1 MRYFT
6 EEHKLFRS
14 SLREF
19 LEREV
24 RPNINTWEKEKKIP
38 RYIWE
43 KMGEMGFLGLSY
55 PEEYGGANLDFFY
68 EVIFNEEIGRM
79 NSGGFAVTQQ
89 SVQYMA
95 SPYIFKYGSSV
106 LKAKYLPGTI
116 NGKLIG
122 CIGITEPDAGSDVQ
136 NIKTKAIRKGD
147 HYIVNGSKTFITN
160 AYYGDYVVTVVKTD
174 PEKKSAGVSLFV
186 IDLNSQGVSKNKL
199 EKLGWHA
206 SDTAELSFDNVRVPV
221 ENLIGEEGQGF
232 KYLMNGLQ
240 LERLIFIPYSVASME
255 YAIEASLDYMSN
267 RKAFGK
273 TIDKFQVLRHRIAKL
288 SSKVE
293 CLKAFGYYCSKL
305 YDDKVYEVG
314 LCSMAKLI
322 STELHE
328 KVATECL
335 QVFGGYGYMEEYPMA
350 RMYRDVRI
358 GTIGAGTSE
367 IMREII
373 AKINIDKIKYK
384 KTNPNSEKNQIKKL
398 NFYYGE
404 DHELFRQSL
413 RNFIQSFSKEKIDIF
428 AENID
433 SQRNFFKALFEMGY
447 LGYEGRGKNNGFNF
461 DSLQG
466 LILNEEIAQVKSSAF
481 SVINFNFQM
490 TQDYI
495 YRLGSQKQK
504 DTYLLKNEGKILIGC
519 NATFEN
525 FDFADLTKIKTTAKR
540 IGDYYLINGS
550 KKIAAIGMN
559 SDYFIL
565 SCKISDEKQ
574 NNGLS
579 LIIIPKFLNGTDITK
594 ELNTTDF
601 NADYKTIYFDNLKV
615 PVENLLGEE
624 NQSLDY
630 ILYQSLIGS
639 LSESA
644 TTISIAE
651 LNLKT
656 VVEYVNDK
664 EHKGEKVSQ
673 IQSIRHNIAQM
684 LTEYECTKQFLY
696 TLYSRLLKEEDL
708 YKEIA
713 MLKYLSSELDYKVK
727 SNCLKIF
734 NEYDFSKKHP
744 SLESFNSDIS
754 ISSFKDAPNTLLDAI
769 SNSIIDNE
777 FNKTKSKLKKVK
789 TLVR

>member
-6 EEHKLFRS
+6 EEHELFRS

-24 RPNINTWEKEKKIP
+24 RPNINTWEKQKRIP

-95 SPYIFKYGSSV
+95 SPYISKYGSSI

-136 NIKTKAIRKGD
+136 NIKTKAIKNGD

-174 PEKKSAGVSLFV
+174 PEKKSAGVSLLV
-186 IDLNSQGVSKNKL
+186 IDLNSKGITKNKL

-206 SDTAELSFDNVRVPV
+206 SDTAELSFDNVRVPT
-221 ENLIGEEGQGF
+221 ENLIGEEGKGF

-255 YAIEASLDYMSN
+255 FAIEASLNYMSE

-273 TIDKFQVLRHRIAKL
+273 SIDKFQVLRHRIAKL
-288 SSKVE
+288 SSKVQ

-305 YDDKVYEVG
+305 YDNKVYDVN

-335 QVFGGYGYMEEYPMA
+335 QFFGGYGYMEEYPMA

-373 AKINIDKIKYK
+373 AKINIDKIQYK
-384 KTNPNSEKNQIKKL
+384 KADLNTEKVQNSL
-398 NFYYGE
+398 NIYYGE

-413 RNFIQSFSKEKIDIF
+413 RNFIIGFPNKKVESFV
-428 AENID
+428 ENID
-433 SQRNFFKALFEMGY
+433 SQREFFKNLYEMGY
-447 LGYEGRGKNNGFNF
+447 FSHEGRGENDGFNF

-466 LILNEEIAQVKSSAF
+466 MILNEEIARIKSRSF
-481 SVINFNFQM
+481 ITINHNFQM

-495 YRLGSQKQK
+495 SRLGNQRQK
-504 DTYLLKNEGKILIGC
+504 DTYLLKNEREVLIGC
-519 NATFEN
+519 DATYEN
-525 FDFADLTKIKTTAKR
+525 FDHTDSSSITAEAKR
-540 IGDYYLINGS
+540 EGDYYLINGS
-550 KKIAAIGMN
+550 KKIVASGIN
-559 SDYFIL
+559 SDYFII
-565 SCKISDEKQ
+565 SCKISNEKQ

-579 LIIIPKFLNGTDITK
+579 LIIIPNFLKGNDVTK
-594 ELNTTDF
+594 KLNIKDF
-601 NADYKTIYFDNLKV
+601 NADFKMIHFDNLKV
-615 PVENLLGEE
+615 PAENLLGEE
-624 NQSLDY
+624 NQSLDHIFNQNL
-630 ILYQSLIGS
+630 ILS

-644 TTISIAE
+644 SSVSNAE
-651 LNLKT
+651 LNLKAT
-656 VVEYVNDK
+656 VEYINSQDYR
-664 EHKGEKVSQ
+664 GEKVSQ
-673 IQSIRHNIAQM
+673 IQSVRHNIAQM
-684 LTEYECTKQFLY
+684 FTEFECTKQFLY
-696 TLYSRLLKEEDL
+696 TLYSKFLKEDDL
-708 YKEIA
+708 QNEIM
-713 MLKYLSSELDYKVK
+713 MLKYLSSKLEYKIK
-727 SNCLKIF
+727 SNCTKIF
-734 NEYDFSKKHP
+734 NEFGFTRKYSSIDSI
-744 SLESFNSDIS
+744 NSNGS
-754 ISSFKDAPNTLLDAI
+754 AI
-769 SNSIIDNE
+769 SENASNELFDKISNFIIDSE
-777 FNKTKSKLKKVK
+777 LTKTKTKLKKVK

>member
-6 EEHKLFRS
+6 EEHELFRS
-14 SLREF
+14 SLRKF

-24 RPNINTWEKEKKIP
+24 RPNINTWEKQKKIP

-43 KMGEMGFLGLSY
+43 KMGEMGYLGLSY

-95 SPYIFKYGSSV
+95 SPYIYKYGSNV

-136 NIKTKAIRKGD
+136 NIKTRAVKDGD

-174 PEKKSAGVSLFV
+174 PEKKSSGVSLLV
-186 IDLNSQGVSKNKL
+186 IDLNSKGITKNKL

-206 SDTAELSFDNVRVPV
+206 SDTAELSFDNVKVPI
-221 ENLIGEEGQGF
+221 ENLIGEEGKGF

-240 LERLIFIPYSVASME
+240 LERLIFIPYAVASME
-255 YAIEASLDYMSN
+255 YAIKVSLDYMSK
-267 RKAFGK
+267 RRAFGK
-273 TIDKFQVLRHRIAKL
+273 SIDKFQVLRHRIAKL
-288 SSKVE
+288 SSKIQ

-305 YDDKVYEVG
+305 YDDKVYDVN

-335 QVFGGYGYMEEYPMA
+335 QFFGGYGYMEEYPMA

-373 AKINIDKIKYK
+373 AKINIDKIQYK
-384 KTNPNSEKNQIKKL
+384 KADLNSENKQNKL
-398 NFYYGE
+398 NIYYGE
-404 DHELFRQSL
+404 DHELFRKSL
-413 RNFIQSFSKEKIDIF
+413 RNFIQAFSKEKIESF

-433 SQRNFFKALFEMGY
+433 YQRDFFKNLFEMGY
-447 LGYEGRGKNNGFNF
+447 YGYEGRGKNDGFNF

-466 LILNEEIAQVKSSAF
+466 LILNEEIAKVKSKHF
-481 SVINFNFQM
+481 IDINYNFQM

-495 YRLGSQKQK
+495 SKLGNQKQK
-504 DTYLLKNEGKILIGC
+504 DTYLIKNRGEILIGC
-519 NATFEN
+519 NATFED
-525 FDFADLTKIKTTAKR
+525 FDNADSSHINTYANR
-540 IGDYYLINGS
+540 EGDYYIINGS
-550 KKIAAIGMN
+550 KKIAASGIK
-559 SDYFIL
+559 SDYFII
-565 SCKISDEKQ
+565 SCKISSEKE
-574 NNGLS
+574 NKGLS
-579 LIIIPKFLNGTDITK
+579 LIIIPKILNGMDITK
-594 ELNTTDF
+594 KLEVKSF
-601 NADYKTIYFDNLKV
+601 NADYKKILFKNLKV
-615 PVENLLGEE
+615 PAENLLGEE
-624 NQSLDY
+624 NQSVDH
-630 ILYQSLIGS
+630 ILYQNLIGS

-644 TTISIAE
+644 ASISTAE
-651 LNLKT
+651 LNLT
-656 VVEYVNDK
+656 AVVEYINSQQYN
-664 EHKGEKVSQ
+664 GEKVSQ
-673 IQSIRHNIAQM
+673 IQSVRHNIAQM
-684 LTEYECTKQFLY
+684 LTEFECTKQYLY
-696 TLYSRLLKEEDL
+696 TVYSRFLKEDDL
-708 YKEIA
+708 YNEIM
-713 MLKYLSSELDYKVK
+713 MLKYLSSKLEYKVR
-727 SNCLKIF
+727 SNCMKIF
-734 NEYDFSKKHP
+734 NEFGFTKKYSSSVSINVGGTFLSKNISN
-744 SLESFNSDIS
+744 SLLDK
-754 ISSFKDAPNTLLDAI
+754 ISS
-769 SNSIIDNE
+769 SIIDNVPV
-777 FNKTKSKLKKVK
+777 KTKAKLKKVK
-789 TLVR
+789 L

>member
-6 EEHKLFRS
+6 EEHELFRS
-14 SLREF
+14 SLRQF

-24 RPNINTWEKEKKIP
+24 RPNINLWEKQKKIP

-95 SPYIFKYGSSV
+95 SPYIYKYGSNT

-122 CIGITEPDAGSDVQ
+122 CIGITEPNAGSDVQ
-136 NIKTKAIRKGD
+136 NIKTKAIRNGD

-160 AYYGDYVVTVVKTD
+160 AFYGDYVVTVVKTD
-174 PEKKSAGVSLFV
+174 PEKKSSGVSLLV
-186 IDLNSQGVSKNKL
+186 IDLNSKGVSKNKL

-206 SDTAELSFDNVRVPV
+206 SDTAELNFDNVKVPI
-221 ENLIGEEGQGF
+221 ENLIGKEGLGF

-240 LERLIFIPYSVASME
+240 LERLIFIPYAVASME
-255 YAIEASLDYMSN
+255 YAVEASLDYMSQ
-267 RKAFGK
+267 RKAFGQS
-273 TIDKFQVLRHRIAKL
+273 INKFQVLRHRIAKL
-288 SSKVE
+288 SSEIE

-305 YDDKVYEVG
+305 YDDKVYDVN

-335 QVFGGYGYMEEYPMA
+335 QFFGGYGYMEEYPMA

-373 AKINIDKIKYK
+373 AKINIDKIQYK
-384 KTNPNSEKNQIKKL
+384 KTDINTEKDQNKL
-398 NFYYGE
+398 NIYFGE
-404 DHELFRQSL
+404 EHELYRQSL
-413 RNFIQSFSKEKIDIF
+413 RNFIQGFSKEKIESIV
-428 AENID
+428 ENID
-433 SQRNFFKALFEMGY
+433 YQRDFFKDLFEMGY
-447 LGYEGRGKNNGFNF
+447 FDYEGSGKIDGFNF

-466 LILNEEIAQVKSSAF
+466 LILNEEIAKVKSRHFTA
-481 SVINFNFQM
+481 INFNFQV

-495 YRLGSQKQK
+495 NRLGNQSQK
-504 DTYLLKNEGKILIGC
+504 DTYLFKNKGEILIGC
-519 NATFEN
+519 NSTRED
-525 FDFADLTKIKTTAKR
+525 FDFIDSSSINTSAKR
-540 IGDYYLINGS
+540 EGDNYLINGS
-550 KKIAAIGMN
+550 KKIDACATK
-559 SDYFIL
+559 SDYFII
-565 SCKISDEKQ
+565 SCKISTEREKK
-574 NNGLS
+574 GLS
-579 LIIIPKFLNGTDITK
+579 LIIIPRFLNGMDITK
-594 ELNTTDF
+594 KLAIKDF
-601 NADYKTIYFDNLKV
+601 NADYKTIHFDNLKV

-624 NQSLDY
+624 NQSVDH
-630 ILYQSLIGS
+630 ILYQNLIGS

-644 TTISIAE
+644 AHISTSE
-651 LNLKT
+651 LNLIK
-656 VVEYVNDK
+656 VVEYINSQQYNDD
-664 EHKGEKVSQ
+664 KVSQ
-673 IQSIRHNIAQM
+673 IQSVRHNIAQM
-684 LTEYECTKQFLY
+684 LTEFECTKQFLY
-696 TLYSRLLKEEDL
+696 TLYSRLLNEDDLHKEVS
-708 YKEIA
+708 
-713 MLKYLSSELDYKVK
+713 MLKYLSSRLEDKVK
-727 SNCLKIF
+727 LSCLKIF
-734 NEYDFSKKHP
+734 NEFGYTKKY
-744 SLESFNSDIS
+744 
-754 ISSFKDAPNTLLDAI
+754 SSFESIDASWTFLSENVSNSLLDKI
-769 SNSIIDNE
+769 SDSIIDSVST
-777 FNKTKSKLKKVK
+777 KTKTKLSKVK

>member
-6 EEHKLFRS
+6 EEHELFRS

-24 RPNINTWEKEKKIP
+24 RPNINAWEKQKKIP
-38 RYIWE
+38 RYVWE

-95 SPYIFKYGSSV
+95 SPYIFKYGSSI

-136 NIKTKAIRKGD
+136 NIKTKAIKNGD

-174 PEKKSAGVSLFV
+174 PEKKSAGVSLLV
-186 IDLNSQGVSKNKL
+186 IDLNSKGITKNKL

-206 SDTAELSFDNVRVPV
+206 SDTAELSFDNVKVPT
-221 ENLIGEEGQGF
+221 ENLIGEEGKGF

-255 YAIEASLDYMSN
+255 FAIEASLNYMSE

-273 TIDKFQVLRHRIAKL
+273 SIDKFQVLRHRIAKL
-288 SSKVE
+288 SSKVQ

-305 YDDKVYEVG
+305 YDDKVYDVN

-335 QVFGGYGYMEEYPMA
+335 QFFGGYGYMEEYPMA

-373 AKINIDKIKYK
+373 AKINIDKIQYK
-384 KTNPNSEKNQIKKL
+384 KADINTENVQNKL
-398 NFYYGE
+398 NIYYGE

-413 RNFIQSFSKEKIDIF
+413 RNFILAFSNEKVESFV
-428 AENID
+428 ENID
-433 SQRNFFKALFEMGY
+433 SRRDFFKKLYEMGY
-447 LGYEGRGKNNGFNF
+447 FSHEVSGENDGFNF

-466 LILNEEIAQVKSSAF
+466 MILNEEIARVKSRSF
-481 SVINFNFQM
+481 ITMNHNFQM

-495 YRLGSQKQK
+495 SRLGNPKQK
-504 DTYLLKNEGKILIGC
+504 ETYLLKNEGEVLIGC
-519 NATFEN
+519 NATYEN
-525 FDFADLTKIKTTAKR
+525 FDHTDSSSITAEAKR
-540 IGDYYLINGS
+540 EGDYYLINGS
-550 KKIAAIGMN
+550 KKIIASGIN
-559 SDYFIL
+559 SDYFII
-565 SCKISDEKQ
+565 SCKISNEKQ

-579 LIIIPKFLNGTDITK
+579 LIIIPKFLKGNDVTK
-594 ELNTTDF
+594 KLNIKDF
-601 NADYKTIYFDNLKV
+601 NADFKIIHFDNLKV

-630 ILYQSLIGS
+630 IFNQNLILS

-644 TTISIAE
+644 SSVSNAE
-651 LNLKT
+651 LNLKAT
-656 VVEYVNDK
+656 VEYINSQ
-664 EHKGEKVSQ
+664 EYRGEKVSQ
-673 IQSIRHNIAQM
+673 IQSVRHNIAQM
-684 LTEYECTKQFLY
+684 FTEFECTKQFLY
-696 TLYSRLLKEEDL
+696 TLYSRFLKEDDL
-708 YKEIA
+708 QNEIM
-713 MLKYLSSELDYKVK
+713 MLKYLSSKLEYKIK
-727 SNCLKIF
+727 SNCTKIF
-734 NEYDFSKKHP
+734 NEFGFTRKYSSIDSIN
-744 SLESFNSDIS
+744 SNESAISEYASNS
-754 ISSFKDAPNTLLDAI
+754 LLDII
-769 SNSIIDNE
+769 SNSIIDNVPIIT
-777 FNKTKSKLKKVK
+777 KTKLKKEK
-789 TLVR
+789 TLAR

>member
-6 EEHKLFRS
+6 EDHELFRS

-24 RPNINTWEKEKKIP
+24 RPNINLWEKEKKIP

-43 KMGEMGFLGLSY
+43 KMGEIAFLGLSY

-79 NSGGFAVTQQ
+79 NSGGFVVTQQ

-95 SPYIFKYGSSV
+95 SPYIFKYGSSI

-136 NIKTKAIRKGD
+136 SIKTKAIRSGD

-174 PEKKSAGVSLFV
+174 PEKKSAGVSLLV
-186 IDLNSQGVSKNKL
+186 IDLNSKGITKNKL

-206 SDTAELSFDNVRVPV
+206 SDTAELNFDNVKVPI
-221 ENLIGEEGQGF
+221 ENLIGEEGNGF

-240 LERLIFIPYSVASME
+240 LERLIFIPSSVASME
-255 YAIEASLDYMSN
+255 YAIEVSLDYMSK

-273 TIDKFQVLRHRIAKL
+273 TIDKFQVLRHKIAKL

-305 YDDKVYEVG
+305 YDDKVYDVG
-314 LCSMAKLI
+314 LYSMAKLI

-335 QVFGGYGYMEEYPMA
+335 QFFGGYGYMEEYPMA

-367 IMREII
+367 VMREII
-373 AKINIDKIKYK
+373 AKINIDKINYEKAESNFD
-384 KTNPNSEKNQIKKL
+384 KTQNKKL
-398 NFYYGE
+398 NIFYGE

-413 RNFIQSFSKEKIDIF
+413 RNFIQGFSKEKIDTFVEDI
-428 AENID
+428 N
-433 SQRNFFKALFEMGY
+433 SQRDFFNKLFEMGY
-447 LGYEGRGKNNGFNF
+447 LGFEGRSNGDGFNF

-466 LILNEEIAQVKSSAF
+466 LILNEEIAKVNSRKFKA
-481 SVINFNFQM
+481 INYNFQM

-495 YRLGSQKQK
+495 NRLGNQKQK
-504 DTYLLKNEGKILIGC
+504 DIYLLKNNGKVLIGC

-525 FDFADLTKIKTTAKR
+525 FDYTDLSSIKTIAKR
-540 IGDYYLINGS
+540 EGDYYLINGQ
-550 KKIAAIGMN
+550 KKIVAAGFG
-559 SDYFIL
+559 SDYFII
-565 SCKISDEKQ
+565 SCKISNEKQ

-579 LIIIPKFLNGTDITK
+579 LIIIPRFLNGIDIIK
-594 ELNTTDF
+594 KLKSKDF
-601 NADYKTIYFDNLKV
+601 NKDYKTIYFDNLKV
-615 PVENLLGEE
+615 PAENLLGEE
-624 NQSLDY
+624 NNSLDY
-630 ILYQSLIGS
+630 IFYQNLIGS

-644 TTISIAE
+644 QSTSMAE

-656 VVEYVNDK
+656 LIEYVNNQQCD
-664 EHKGEKVSQ
+664 GEKVSKL
-673 IQSIRHNIAQM
+673 QSVRHNIAQM
-684 LTEYECTKQFLY
+684 LTELECTKQFLY
-696 TLYSRLLKEEDL
+696 TSYSKLLKEDDL
-708 YKEIA
+708 YKEIM
-713 MLKYLSSELDYKVK
+713 MLKYLSSKLEDKVR
-727 SNCLKIF
+727 SNCHRIL
-734 NEYDFSKKHP
+734 NEYGFSKKHSP
-744 SLESFNSDIS
+744 FNHINARATILSE
-754 ISSFKDAPNTLLDAI
+754 NI
-769 SNSIIDNE
+769 SNSLFDKISNFIIDNE
-777 FNKTKSKLKKVK
+777 STKTKSKLKKVK

>member
-6 EEHKLFRS
+6 QEHELFRS

-24 RPNINTWEKEKKIP
+24 RPNINSWEKQKKIP

-79 NSGGFAVTQQ
+79 NSGGFVVTQQ

-95 SPYIFKYGSSV
+95 SPYIFKYGSSI

-116 NGKLIG
+116 KGKLIG

-147 HYIVNGSKTFITN
+147 YYIVNGSKTFITN

-174 PEKKSAGVSLFV
+174 PEKKSAGVSLLV
-186 IDLNSQGVSKNKL
+186 IDLNSKGINKNKL
-199 EKLGWHA
+199 EKLGWHS
-206 SDTAELSFDNVRVPV
+206 SDTAELSFDNVKVPV
-221 ENLIGEEGQGF
+221 ENLIGEEGKGF

-240 LERLIFIPYSVASME
+240 LERLIFIPSSVASME
-255 YAIEASLDYMSN
+255 YAIEVSLDYMSK

-305 YDDKVYEVG
+305 YDDKVYDVG
-314 LCSMAKLI
+314 LYSMAKLI

-335 QVFGGYGYMEEYPMA
+335 QFFGGYGYMEEYPMA

-367 IMREII
+367 VMREIL
-373 AKINIDKIKYK
+373 AKINIDKIKYEKAESSSDKIQNK
-384 KTNPNSEKNQIKKL
+384 KFNI
-398 NFYYGE
+398 FYGE

-413 RNFIQSFSKEKIDIF
+413 RNFINGYSKEKIDTF
-428 AENID
+428 LKNID
-433 SQRNFFKALFEMGY
+433 SQRNFFKNLFEMGY
-447 LGYEGRGKNNGFNF
+447 FGFEGRSKGGGFNF

-466 LILNEEIAQVKSSAF
+466 LILNEEIAKVKSSQF
-481 SVINFNFQM
+481 SAINYNFQI

-495 YRLGSQKQK
+495 SRLGNQKQK
-504 DTYLLKNEGKILIGC
+504 DTYLLSDKGKVLIGY

-525 FDFADLTKIKTTAKR
+525 FDYTDLSSIKTTAKR
-540 IGDYYLINGS
+540 EGDYYLINGS
-550 KKIAAIGMN
+550 TKIMSSGIN
-559 SDYFIL
+559 SDYFII
-565 SCKISDEKQ
+565 SCKISNEKQ
-574 NNGLS
+574 NSGLS
-579 LIIIPKFLNGTDITK
+579 LFIIPKLLNGADITK
-594 ELNTTDF
+594 KLNSKDF
-601 NADYKTIYFDNLKV
+601 NADYKAIYFDNLKV
-615 PVENLLGEE
+615 PAENLLGEE
-624 NQSLDY
+624 SQSSDY
-630 ILYQSLIGS
+630 IFYQNLIGS

-644 TTISIAE
+644 TSVSISE

-656 VVEYVNDK
+656 VVEYINSQ
-664 EHKGEKVSQ
+664 EYSGEKVSQ
-673 IQSIRHNIAQM
+673 LQSVRHKIAQM
-684 LTEYECTKQFLY
+684 LTEFECTKQFLY
-696 TLYSRLLKEEDL
+696 TLYSRLLKEDNL
-708 YKEIA
+708 YKEII
-713 MLKYLSSELDYKVK
+713 MIKYLSSDLENKVK
-727 SNCLKIF
+727 SNCNKILK
-734 NEYDFSKKHP
+734 EYGFCEKYS
-744 SLESFNSDIS
+744 SLESFNNEGSVLSLKD
-754 ISSFKDAPNTLLDAI
+754 SSNTLLDSI
-769 SNSIIDNE
+769 SNCIIENE
-777 FNKTKSKLKKVK
+777 LSKTKSKFKKVK
-789 TLVR
+789 TLVK

>member
-6 EEHKLFRS
+6 EEHELFRS

-24 RPNINTWEKEKKIP
+24 RPNINTWEKQKKIP
-38 RYIWE
+38 KNIWE
-43 KMGEMGFLGLSY
+43 KMGDMGFLGLSY

-95 SPYIFKYGSSV
+95 SPYIFKYGSSI

-136 NIKTKAIRKGD
+136 NVKTRAIKNGN

-160 AYYGDYVVTVVKTD
+160 AYYGDYIVTVVKTD
-174 PEKKSAGVSLFV
+174 PEKKSAGVSLLV
-186 IDLNSQGVSKNKL
+186 IDLNSKGITKNKL

-206 SDTAELSFDNVRVPV
+206 SDTAEISFDNVKVPK
-221 ENLIGEEGQGF
+221 ENLIGEEGNGF

-240 LERLIFIPYSVASME
+240 LERLIFIPYAVASME
-255 YAIEASLDYMSN
+255 YAIEISRDYMSK
-267 RKAFGK
+267 RSAFGK

-288 SSKVE
+288 SSKVQ

-305 YDDKVYEVG
+305 YNDKVYDVN

-335 QVFGGYGYMEEYPMA
+335 QFFGGYGYMEEYPMA

-373 AKINIDKIKYK
+373 AKINIDKIQYK
-384 KTNPNSEKNQIKKL
+384 KANLNSEKNQNKL
-398 NFYYGE
+398 SFYFGE
-404 DHELFRQSL
+404 DHELFRKSL
-413 RNFIQSFSKEKIDIF
+413 RNFIQRFSKEKIELF
-428 AENID
+428 AENTD
-433 SQRNFFKALFEMGY
+433 FQRDFFKNLFEMGY
-447 LGYEGRGKNNGFNF
+447 FGYQGRGKNDRFNF

-466 LILNEEIAQVKSSAF
+466 LILNEEIAKVKSRSFIA
-481 SVINFNFQM
+481 INNNFQM

-495 YRLGSQKQK
+495 CRLGNQKQK
-504 DTYLLKNEGKILIGC
+504 DTYLIKNEGKVLIGC
-519 NATFEN
+519 NATYEN
-525 FDFADLTKIKTTAKR
+525 FDSTNLSYTNTNAKR
-540 IGDYYLINGS
+540 EGDHFLINGS
-550 KKIAAIGMN
+550 KKILASGIK
-559 SDYFIL
+559 SDYYII
-565 SCKISDEKQ
+565 SCIITSEKQ

-579 LIIIPKFLNGTDITK
+579 LIIVPRFLKGIDLTKKFNIK
-594 ELNTTDF
+594 DF
-601 NADYKTIYFDNLKV
+601 NEDYKIIHFDNLEV
-615 PVENLLGEE
+615 PVENLLGKE
-624 NQSLDY
+624 NQSVDY
-630 ILYQSLIGS
+630 ILYQNLIGS

-644 TTISIAE
+644 ASISTAE
-651 LNLKT
+651 LSLTK
-656 VVEYVNDK
+656 VVEYVNSQ
-664 EHKGEKVSQ
+664 HYKGEKVSQ
-673 IQSIRHNIAQM
+673 IQSVRHTIAQIF
-684 LTEYECTKQFLY
+684 TEFECTKQFLH
-696 TLYSRLLKEEDL
+696 TLYSRFLKEDNL
-708 YKEIA
+708 QNEIT
-713 MLKYLSSELDYKVK
+713 MLKYLSSKLEYKVK

-734 NEYDFSKKHP
+734 NEFGFTKKY
-744 SLESFNSDIS
+744 SSIESFYADGSVLSENIS
-754 ISSFKDAPNTLLDAI
+754 NELLNKI

-777 FNKTKSKLKKVK
+777 LTKSKIKLKKVK

>member
-1 MRYFT
+1 MKYFT
-6 EEHKLFRS
+6 EEHELFRS

-24 RPNINTWEKEKKIP
+24 RPNISAWEKQKKIP

-95 SPYIFKYGSSV
+95 SPYIFKYGSSI

-122 CIGITEPDAGSDVQ
+122 CIGITEPGAGSDVQ
-136 NIKTKAIRKGD
+136 NIKTKAIKNGD

-174 PEKKSAGVSLFV
+174 PNKKSTGVSLLV
-186 IDLNSQGVSKNKL
+186 IDLNSKGINKNKL
-199 EKLGWHA
+199 EKLGWHS
-206 SDTAELSFDNVRVPV
+206 SDTAELSFDNVKVPI
-221 ENLIGEEGQGF
+221 ENLIGEEGNGF

-255 YAIEASLDYMSN
+255 YAIDSSLDYMSK
-267 RKAFGK
+267 RSAFGK

-305 YDDKVYEVG
+305 YNDKVYDVN

-328 KVATECL
+328 EVATECL

-373 AKINIDKIKYK
+373 AKINIDKIQYK
-384 KTNPNSEKNQIKKL
+384 KAGLNSENDQKKL
-398 NFYYGE
+398 NIYYGE
-404 DHELFRQSL
+404 EHELFRQSL
-413 RNFIQSFSKEKIDIF
+413 INFIHDFSKEKIESF
-428 AENID
+428 VENVD
-433 SQRNFFKALFEMGY
+433 SQRVFFKNLFEMGY
-447 LGYEGRGKNNGFNF
+447 FGYEGRGKNDGFNF

-466 LILNEEIAQVKSSAF
+466 LILNEEIAKVNSRTFTA
-481 SVINFNFQM
+481 INYNFQM

-495 YRLGSQKQK
+495 NRLGNQKQK
-504 DTYLLKNEGKILIGC
+504 DTYLLKNDRQVLIGC
-519 NATFEN
+519 NATYEN
-525 FDFADLTKIKTTAKR
+525 FDYTDLSSIDTSAKR
-540 IGDYYLINGS
+540 DGDYYLINGS
-550 KKIAAIGMN
+550 KKIVSSGLK
-559 SDYFIL
+559 SDYFII
-565 SCKISDEKQ
+565 SCKVYSEKQ

-579 LIIIPKFLNGTDITK
+579 LIIIPRFLNGIDITNK
-594 ELNTTDF
+594 LVIKDYNS
-601 NADYKTIYFDNLKV
+601 DYKTIHFDNLKV

-624 NQSLDY
+624 NQSLEHVF
-630 ILYQSLIGS
+630 YQNLVGS

-644 TTISIAE
+644 ASISTAE
-651 LNLKT
+651 LNLKS
-656 VVEYVNDK
+656 VVEYVNSQQY
-664 EHKGEKVSQ
+664 KGEKVSQ
-673 IQSIRHNIAQM
+673 IQSVRHTIAQIF
-684 LTEYECTKQFLY
+684 TEFECTRQFLY
-696 TLYSRLLKEEDL
+696 TLYSRFLKENDL
-708 YKEIA
+708 YKEIM
-713 MLKYLSSELDYKVK
+713 MLKYVSSRLEDKIK
-727 SNCLKIF
+727 SNCLKVF
-734 NEYDFSKKHP
+734 NEFGFSKKYS
-744 SLESFNSDIS
+744 SLDSFNVGGTILSENGTN
-754 ISSFKDAPNTLLDAI
+754 ALLDKI
-769 SNSIIDNE
+769 S
-777 FNKTKSKLKKVK
+777 KTIVDKESTKTNTKLKKVN

>member
-6 EEHKLFRS
+6 EEHELFRS

-24 RPNINTWEKEKKIP
+24 RPNINAWEKQKKIP

-95 SPYIFKYGSSV
+95 SPYIFKYGSSI

-136 NIKTKAIRKGD
+136 NIKTKAIKNGD

-174 PEKKSAGVSLFV
+174 PEKNSAGVSLLV
-186 IDLNSQGVSKNKL
+186 IDLNSKGITKNKL

-206 SDTAELSFDNVRVPV
+206 SDTAELSFDNVKVPT
-221 ENLIGEEGQGF
+221 ENLIGEEGKGF

-255 YAIEASLDYMSN
+255 FAIEASLNYMSE

-273 TIDKFQVLRHRIAKL
+273 SIDKFQVLRHRIAKL
-288 SSKVE
+288 SSKVQ

-305 YDDKVYEVG
+305 YDNKVYDVN

-335 QVFGGYGYMEEYPMA
+335 QFFGGYGYMEEYPMA

-373 AKINIDKIKYK
+373 AKINIDKIQYK
-384 KTNPNSEKNQIKKL
+384 KADLNTEKVQNKL
-398 NFYYGE
+398 NIYYGE

-413 RNFIQSFSKEKIDIF
+413 RNFILSFSNDKVESF
-428 AENID
+428 VENID
-433 SQRNFFKALFEMGY
+433 SQRDFFKNLYEMGY
-447 LGYEGRGKNNGFNF
+447 FSHEGRGENDGFNF

-466 LILNEEIAQVKSSAF
+466 MILNEEIARVKSRSF
-481 SVINFNFQM
+481 ITINHNFQM

-495 YRLGSQKQK
+495 IRLGNQRQK
-504 DTYLLKNEGKILIGC
+504 DTYLLKNEGEVLIGC
-519 NATFEN
+519 DATYEN
-525 FDFADLTKIKTTAKR
+525 FDHTDSSSITAEASR
-540 IGDYYLINGS
+540 EGDYYLINGS
-550 KKIAAIGMN
+550 KKIVASGIN
-559 SDYFIL
+559 SDYFII
-565 SCKISDEKQ
+565 SCKISNEKQ

-579 LIIIPKFLNGTDITK
+579 LIIIPRVLKGNDITK
-594 ELNTTDF
+594 KLNIKDF
-601 NADYKTIYFDNLKV
+601 NADFKIIHFDNLKV
-615 PVENLLGEE
+615 PAENLLGEE
-624 NQSLDY
+624 NQSLDHIFNQNL
-630 ILYQSLIGS
+630 ILS

-644 TTISIAE
+644 SSVSNAE
-651 LNLKT
+651 LNLKAT
-656 VVEYVNDK
+656 VEYINSQDYR
-664 EHKGEKVSQ
+664 GEKVSQ
-673 IQSIRHNIAQM
+673 IQSVRHNIAQM
-684 LTEYECTKQFLY
+684 FTEFECTKQFLY
-696 TLYSRLLKEEDL
+696 TLYSKFLKEDDL
-708 YKEIA
+708 QNEIM
-713 MLKYLSSELDYKVK
+713 MLKYLSSKLEYKIK
-727 SNCLKIF
+727 SNCTKIF
-734 NEYDFSKKHP
+734 NEFGFTRKYSSIDSI
-744 SLESFNSDIS
+744 NSNGS
-754 ISSFKDAPNTLLDAI
+754 AI
-769 SNSIIDNE
+769 SENASNELFNKISNFIIDSE
-777 FNKTKSKLKKVK
+777 LTKTKTKLKKVK

>member
-24 RPNINTWEKEKKIP
+24 RPNINSWEKQKKIP

-79 NSGGFAVTQQ
+79 NSGGFVVTQQ

-95 SPYIFKYGSSV
+95 SPYIFKYGSSI

-116 NGKLIG
+116 KGKLIG

-174 PEKKSAGVSLFV
+174 PEKKSAGVSLLV
-186 IDLNSQGVSKNKL
+186 IDLNSEGISKNKL

-206 SDTAELSFDNVRVPV
+206 SDTAELSFDNVKVPV
-221 ENLIGEEGQGF
+221 ENLIGEEGKGF

-240 LERLIFIPYSVASME
+240 LERLIFIPSSVASME
-255 YAIEASLDYMSN
+255 YAIEVSLDYMSK

-305 YDDKVYEVG
+305 YDDKVYDVG
-314 LCSMAKLI
+314 LYSMAKLI

-335 QVFGGYGYMEEYPMA
+335 QFFGGYGYMEEYPMA

-367 IMREII
+367 VMREIL
-373 AKINIDKIKYK
+373 AKINIDKIKYEK
-384 KTNPNSEKNQIKKL
+384 AESNSDKVQNKNL
-398 NFYYGE
+398 NIFYGE
-404 DHELFRQSL
+404 EHELFRQSL
-413 RNFIQSFSKEKIDIF
+413 RNFIHSYSKEKIDTF
-428 AENID
+428 LENID
-433 SQRNFFKALFEMGY
+433 SQRNFFKKLFEMGY
-447 LGYEGRGKNNGFNF
+447 FGFEGTSKADGFNF

-466 LILNEEIAQVKSSAF
+466 LILNQEIAKVKSSQFTA
-481 SVINFNFQM
+481 INYNFQM

-495 YRLGSQKQK
+495 SRLGNQKQK
-504 DTYLLKNEGKILIGC
+504 DTFLLSNKGKVLIGC

-525 FDFADLTKIKTTAKR
+525 FDYKDLSSIKTTAKR
-540 IGDYYLINGS
+540 KGDYYLINGS
-550 KKIAAIGMN
+550 KKIISSGIN
-559 SDYFIL
+559 SDYFII
-565 SCKISDEKQ
+565 SCKISNEKQ

-579 LIIIPKFLNGTDITK
+579 LIIIPKLLNGVDITK
-594 ELNTTDF
+594 TLNSKDF

-615 PVENLLGEE
+615 PAENLLGEE
-624 NQSLDY
+624 NQSSDY
-630 ILYQSLIGS
+630 IFYQSLIGS

-644 TTISIAE
+644 TSVSIAE

-656 VVEYVNDK
+656 VVEYINSQEYSGK
-664 EHKGEKVSQ
+664 KVSQ
-673 IQSIRHNIAQM
+673 LQSIRHNIAQM
-684 LTEYECTKQFLY
+684 LTEFECTKQFLY
-696 TLYSRLLKEEDL
+696 TLYSRLLKENDL
-708 YKEIA
+708 YKEII
-713 MLKYLSSELDYKVK
+713 MLKYLCSELENKVK
-727 SNCLKIF
+727 SNCNKIL
-734 NEYDFSKKHP
+734 NEYGFSKKYS
-744 SLESFNSDIS
+744 SLESFNNEGS
-754 ISSFKDAPNTLLDAI
+754 ILSFKDSSNTLLDTI
-769 SNSIIDNE
+769 SSCIIENE
-777 FNKTKSKLKKVK
+777 FTKTKSKLQKVK

>member
-6 EEHKLFRS
+6 EEHELFRF

-24 RPNINTWEKEKKIP
+24 RPNINLWEKQKKIP

-43 KMGEMGFLGLSY
+43 KMGEMGFLGLSF

-79 NSGGFAVTQQ
+79 NSGGFVVTQQ

-95 SPYIFKYGSSV
+95 SPYIFKYGSSI

-116 NGKLIG
+116 KGKLIG

-136 NIKTKAIRKGD
+136 SIKTKAIKNGD

-174 PEKKSAGVSLFV
+174 PEKKSAGVSLLV
-186 IDLNSQGVSKNKL
+186 IDLNSKGISKNKL

-206 SDTAELSFDNVRVPV
+206 SDTAELSFDNVMVPV
-221 ENLIGEEGQGF
+221 ENLIGEEGEGF

-255 YAIEASLDYMSN
+255 YAIEVSLDYMSK
-267 RKAFGK
+267 RKAFGR

-305 YDDKVYEVG
+305 YDESVYDVS

-328 KVATECL
+328 KVATQCL
-335 QVFGGYGYMEEYPMA
+335 QFFGGYGYMEEYPMA

-367 IMREII
+367 VMREII
-373 AKINIDKIKYK
+373 AKINIDKIEYK
-384 KTNPNSEKNQIKKL
+384 KTDLNIEKEKIKKL
-398 NFYYGE
+398 NIYYGE

-413 RNFIQSFSKEKIDIF
+413 KNFIQNISEDKIDSF
-428 AENID
+428 LKD
-433 SQRNFFKALFEMGY
+433 VSVQRDFFKKLLEMGY
-447 LGYEGRGKNNGFNF
+447 LGFEGRDKNDGFNF

-466 LILNEEIAQVKSSAF
+466 LILNEEIAKLKSRTFTA
-481 SVINFNFQM
+481 INYNFQM

-495 YRLGSQKQK
+495 YRLGNQKQK
-504 DTYLLKNEGKILIGC
+504 DTYLLKDKGEILIGC

-525 FDFADLTKIKTTAKR
+525 FDFKDSPIVETSAKR
-540 IGDYYLINGS
+540 EGDYYLINGS
-550 KKIAAIGMN
+550 KKILSSGIN
-559 SDYFIL
+559 SDYFIV
-565 SCKISDEKQ
+565 SCKVSNEKE
-574 NNGLS
+574 NKGLS
-579 LIIIPKFLNGTDITK
+579 LIIIPKFLNGTDILKKITTK
-594 ELNTTDF
+594 AF
-601 NADYKTIYFDNLKV
+601 NSDYIEIYFDEIKV
-615 PVENLLGEE
+615 PAENLLGQE
-624 NQSLDY
+624 NQALNY
-630 ILYQSLIGS
+630 ILHQSSIGS

-644 TTISIAE
+644 ASVSIAE
-651 LNLKT
+651 LNLKAII
-656 VVEYVNDK
+656 EYVNNQQYR
-664 EHKGEKVSQ
+664 GEKVSQ
-673 IQSIRHNIAQM
+673 LQSIRHNIAQM
-684 LTEYECTKQFLY
+684 LTEFECTKQFLY
-696 TLYSRLLKEEDL
+696 TLYSRFLKEEDL
-708 YKEIA
+708 YKEII
-713 MLKYLSSELDYKVK
+713 MLKHLSSELDNKIK
-727 SNCLKIF
+727 SNCLRIF
-734 NEYDFSKKHP
+734 NEYGFSKKY
-744 SLESFNSDIS
+744 SSIESFNNNGNIL
-754 ISSFKDAPNTLLDAI
+754 SFKDESNSLLDTI
-769 SNSIIDNE
+769 SNCIVENE
-777 FNKTKSKLKKVK
+777 LPIAKSKLKKIK

>member
-6 EEHKLFRS
+6 EEHELFRS
-14 SLREF
+14 SLRNF

-24 RPNINTWEKEKKIP
+24 KPNLNSWEKEKKIP

-95 SPYIFKYGSSV
+95 SPYIFKYGSSI

-116 NGKLIG
+116 NGKLVG

-136 NIKTKAIRKGD
+136 NIKTKAIKNGD
-147 HYIVNGSKTFITN
+147 YYIVNGSKTFITN
-160 AYYGDYVVTVVKTD
+160 AFYGDYVVTVVKTD
-174 PEKKSAGVSLFV
+174 PEKKSAGVSLLV
-186 IDLNSQGVSKNKL
+186 IDLKSEGISKNKL

-206 SDTAELSFDNVRVPV
+206 SDTAELSFDNVKVPA
-221 ENLIGEEGQGF
+221 ENLIGEEGKGF

-255 YAIEASLDYMSN
+255 YAIEVSLDYMSK
-267 RKAFGK
+267 RRAFGK

-288 SSKVE
+288 SSKVQ

-367 IMREII
+367 VMREII
-373 AKINIDKIKYK
+373 AKINIDNIQYE
-384 KTNPNSEKNQIKKL
+384 KTDLNSQNNQIKKL
-398 NFYYGE
+398 NFYYSE

-413 RNFIQSFSKEKIDIF
+413 RNFIQTFSKEKIDF
-428 AENID
+428 FVENKD
-433 SQRNFFKALFEMGY
+433 SQRDFFKNLFELGY
-447 LGYEGRGKNNGFNF
+447 FGYEGRGKNDRFNF

-466 LILNEEIAQVKSSAF
+466 LILNEEIARVKSKTFIA
-481 SVINFNFQM
+481 INYNFQM

-495 YRLGSQKQK
+495 NRLGNQKQK
-504 DTYLLKNEGKILIGC
+504 DTYLLKDKGKVLIGC
-519 NATFEN
+519 NATYEN
-525 FDFADLTKIKTTAKR
+525 FDYTNLSSINTIAKR
-540 IGDYYLINGS
+540 DGDYYLINGS
-550 KKIAAIGMN
+550 KKIMASGIV
-559 SDYFIL
+559 SDYFII
-565 SCKISDEKQ
+565 SCKISNGKQ
-574 NNGLS
+574 NDGLS
-579 LIIIPKFLNGTDITK
+579 LIIIPRFLNGVDVTK
-594 ELNTTDF
+594 KLIIEDF
-601 NADYKTIYFDNLKV
+601 NEDFKTIRFENLEV

-630 ILYQSLIGS
+630 VFYQNLIGS
-639 LSESA
+639 LSESS
-644 TTISIAE
+644 TSVSITE

-656 VVEYVNDK
+656 IVEYVNTQ
-664 EHKGEKVSQ
+664 EYKGEKVSQ
-673 IQSIRHNIAQM
+673 IQSVRHSIAQM
-684 LTEYECTKQFLY
+684 LTEFECSKQFLY
-696 TLYSRLLKEEDL
+696 TLYSRFLKEDDL
-708 YKEIA
+708 YKEIM
-713 MLKYLSSELDYKVK
+713 MLKFISAKLEDKVK

-734 NEYDFSKKHP
+734 YEFGFLEKYSTSDFI
-744 SLESFNSDIS
+744 NSEGTNLS
-754 ISSFKDAPNTLLDAI
+754 ENASNSLLDII
-769 SNSIIDNE
+769 SNCIIDKE
-777 FNKTKSKLKKVK
+777 STKTKSKLKKVK
-789 TLVR
+789 SLVR